1 MSESVLLL
9 SASPRR
15 GGAAEPTGGTY
26 GRSAGVRGPA
36 HFYVGALRAGAVDRG
51 EAACAAES
59 NGLRLRK
66 GAALPRLF
74 CRLYAA

>member
-26 GRSAGVRGPA
+26 GDLQASLDRLNDKIERCEQGRMTGEKQL
-36 HFYVGALRAGAVDRG
+36 LRQNRTD
-51 EAACAAES
+51 
-59 NGLRLRK
+59 
-66 GAALPRLF
+66 
-74 CRLYAA
+74 